1 MILLRCVQCVG
12 FSPSFPFF
20 GKLFVRS
27 FVRSFGC
34 FFFLF
39 PFYSFK
45 FVLLIDT
52 SIAKR
57 DKIVGVEC
65 VTEKQENVKVTIG
78 NKILLRA
85 VTTSVTHDIQGK
97 LSTGAQ
103 KTRTI
108 SFNKHYLHSN

>member
-1 MILLRCVQCVG
+1 MFNVLGFLLLSRFLESC
-12 FSPSFPFF
+12 S
-20 GKLFVRS
+20 FVRS
-27 FVRSFGC
+27 FVRL
-34 FFFLF
+34 FLLPF